1 MNRKTK
7 KCMISFFLLLFLGS
21 IFAAT
26 VQKVYVTA
34 NGKKFHT
41 RYCRTLKK
49 APSVYEMSRE
59 EALKQGYSACKVCN
73 P

>member
-1 MNRKTK
+1 MNSKAK
-7 KCMISFFLLLFLGS
+7 KCVLALFLMIVVGS
-21 IFAAT
+21 VFAAT
-26 VQKVYVTA
+26 AQKVYVTA

-49 APSVYEMSRE
+49 TSAVYEMTRE
-59 EALKQGYSACKVCN
+59 DALKQGYSACKVCN